1 MRSEKKFLCGILA
14 ALALASCL
22 ASLGQTTGGSLQ
34 GKIVDEVGQPIPGV
48 LVQLSGPSLQGFL
61 GGATDADGQYLIPY
75 VPTGRGYEV
84 KAEAQGYATVIRKD
98 IQIPLGAR
106 VELPFT
112 MSEGKTEVTVTTEAP
127 LIDLKSDETGV
138 TLSSRMIE
146 TLPLRRDS
154 NDLAFYAPTAVS
166 SGSSTP
172 GMVSIGGS
180 TGAENVYLVNG
191 VDVTDTGYGT
201 VSFATARSLPPL
213 LIVPQMVG
221 GSLTGNMLNFD
232 FVKDM
237 QVMTGG
243 VSPEYGGFMGGIVNA
258 VTRSGGNEFHGA
270 LFAYYWSDSLQADS
284 LKYGYQ
290 PSAMG
295 NAGYTFGNGGFT
307 RYDVGG
313 WLGGYLVQD
322 KLWFYVGYDYNSVEQ
337 YTDVPVGPAYGDQR
351 LYLNGQPAQSASAGQ
366 TITDTSE
373 TNQQYA
379 FKLTWNVNANHKLA
393 LSVFGNDDR
402 LDRLMTLATLSP
414 DTTPYTTKTPAV
426 NLSLQWNATWSP
438 RFFTEAV
445 VSYRDRTQ
453 KSEPTAAGA
462 DKWAYL
468 YNDGCFMAMPKSEY
482 IPPVSIHGITTDMG
496 SNYEPNR
503 GFGYAGRIDEDTSLQ
518 FRLKATNLFGAAGRH
533 ELSYG
538 FQADDRRFT
547 PVDWFSGPK
556 DFVSPGT
563 GRKDLAGLSVYW
575 MPASSFGL
583 PIGPNG
589 EQYIYIAWQYQSPGA
604 KPSTWRTTSGWVND
618 NWSLTDFFTLKL
630 GLRYDDEKIAGKQPG
645 GASIDLKDS
654 WAPRLG
660 FTWDVAHNGKSKL
673 YGAWGRYY
681 QRVPAYLGSEA
692 LNPGMGVFE
701 VFYDRK
707 LTVPSGVDW
716 AYRGTTA
723 NVQGQT
729 SGLPVNAPLKAPYTD
744 ETMLGFDYEVRPDL
758 RLGVRAVYRDLGRAI
773 EGLSFWNPK
782 DEGYMD
788 SALANPDLWTKVPIP
803 TQNQD
808 GSPNWNEVYY
818 YPKPTRIYK
827 ALEVTLDKRFS
838 DHWQLGASYVL
849 SRLEGN
855 YEGQTN
861 VNDSGDGQLLPNN
874 SGAFDNAQQM
884 ANTSGLLPLDRT
896 HALKVY
902 GGYIFPDIPLEVS
915 ASFGLQSGTPISK
928 MMLYA
933 WNGAY
938 GYLNPRGS
946 NGRTPTTWALDLGAQ
961 YSFRLGKRLGDLA
974 LRLDLF
980 NVTNNQTTTVVYQTW
995 AIQAYSGGPW
1005 LPETKY
1011 WSKPNAHQPPRLLR
1025 LGLRWTF

>member
-1 MRSEKKFLCGILA
+1 
-14 ALALASCL
+14 
-22 ASLGQTTGGSLQ
+22 
-34 GKIVDEVGQPIPGV
+34 
-48 LVQLSGPSLQGFL
+48 
-61 GGATDADGQYLIPY
+61 
-75 VPTGRGYEV
+75 
-84 KAEAQGYATVIRKD
+84 
-98 IQIPLGAR
+98 
-106 VELPFT
+106 
-112 MSEGKTEVTVTTEAP
+112 
-127 LIDLKSDETGV
+127 
-138 TLSSRMIE
+138 
-146 TLPLRRDS
+146 
-154 NDLAFYAPTAVS
+154 
-166 SGSSTP
+166 
-172 GMVSIGGS
+172 MVSIGGS
-180 TGAENVYLVNG
+180 TGAENVYMVNG
-191 VDVTDTGYGT
+191 VDVTDSGYGT

-213 LIVPQMVG
+213 LIVPQMVA

-243 VSPEYGGFMGGIVNA
+243 VSPEYGGFMGGVVNA

-270 LFAYYWSDSLQADS
+270 LFAYYWSDSLQAES
-284 LKYGYQ
+284 LKYGYT

-295 NAGYTFGNGGFT
+295 NAGYTFGTGGFT

-313 WLGGYLVQD
+313 WLGGYFVKD

-351 LYLNGQPAQSASAGQ
+351 LYLSGQPAQSAFAGQ

-379 FKLTWNVNANHKLA
+379 FKLTWNASPNHKLA

-402 LDRLMTLATLSP
+402 LDRHMTLATLSP

-445 VSYRDRTQ
+445 VSYRHRTQ

-462 DKWAYL
+462 DQWAYL

-482 IPPVSIHGITTDMG
+482 IPPVSMDGFTTDMG

-556 DFVSPGT
+556 DFVSPAT

-575 MPASSFGL
+575 MPASLFGL

-604 KPSTWRTTSGWVND
+604 KPSAWRTASGWVND
-618 NWSLTDFFTLKL
+618 NWFLTDFFTLKL
-630 GLRYDDEKIAGKQPG
+630 GLRCDDEKIAGEQPG

-701 VFYDRK
+701 VFYDRR
-707 LTVPSGVDW
+707 LMVQTGFSWP
-716 AYRGTTA
+716 YRGGTA

-729 SGLPVNAPLKAPYTD
+729 PGLPVNAPIKAPYTD

-758 RLGVRAVYRDLGRAI
+758 RLGVRAVYRELGRAI
-773 EGLSFWNPK
+773 ESLSFWNPK

-827 ALEVTLDKRFS
+827 ALEVTLEKRFS
-838 DHWQLGASYVL
+838 DHWQMGASYVL

-861 VNDSGDGQLLPNN
+861 LNDSGDGQLLPNN
-874 SGAFDNAQQM
+874 SGTFDNAQQM
-884 ANTSGLLPLDRT
+884 ANTYGLLPLDRT
-896 HALKVY
+896 HVLKVY
-902 GGYIFPDIPLEVS
+902 GGYFFPNTPLELS

-928 MMLYA
+928 MGLYA

-938 GYLNPRGS
+938 GYYAPRGS
-946 NGRTPTTWALDLGAQ
+946 NGRTPTTWALDLGFQ
-961 YSFRLGKRLGDLA
+961 YTFRLGKRLGDLA

-995 AIQAYSGGPW
+995 AIQTYSGGPW
-1005 LPETKY
+1005 FPETKY
-1011 WSKPNAHQPPRLLR
+1011 WSKPNAHQSPRLLR